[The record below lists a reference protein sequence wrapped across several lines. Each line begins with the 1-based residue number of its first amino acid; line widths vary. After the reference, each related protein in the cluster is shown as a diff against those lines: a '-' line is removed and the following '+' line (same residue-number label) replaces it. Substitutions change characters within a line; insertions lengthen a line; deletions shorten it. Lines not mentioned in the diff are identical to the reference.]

1 MNTHMN
7 SISVDVKMSKVK
19 EAKGYF
25 PDQDMAVVKALDKLY
40 WGMNELANEF
50 NGDHPGYGQWYFES
64 AIYDLDSVLED
75 CRKISRS
82 PLLESP
88 SDARDKVLAPII
100 KEVEDVTQR
109 FKEDLPKMFGDGDY
123 DDREVNDA
131 DCGYDY

>member
-1 MNTHMN
+1 MSRPMN

-25 PDQDMAVVKALDKLY
+25 PDQGVAVVKALDDLY
-40 WGMNELANEF
+40 WGMNAFAREF
-50 NGDHPGYGQWYFES
+50 NGDHPGYEQWYFES
-64 AIYDLDSVLED
+64 VIDALDSVLED

-88 SDARDKVLAPII
+88 SDARDKMLAPII

-109 FKEDLPKMFGDGDY
+109 FKEELPKMFDDGDY
-123 DDREVNDA
+123 DDREDNDD
-131 DCGYDY
+131 DCGYGY